1 MARPREFD
9 ETAALA
15 AAMRCFWAR
24 GYEATSIRDLADQ
37 MGIAGA
43 SLYNAFGDKRALYR
57 RALEY
62 YLEQS
67 VRERVGRLEASLPP
81 LAAIR
86 AFFDEIIR
94 RSVTDR
100 ERRGCML
107 VNSALEMAP
116 HDPQLRKA
124 VASELISIESFFR
137 RCVEAGQ
144 SGGTILRTQSPE
156 QLAKML
162 LTVLLGIR
170 VLARSRPQQEL
181 LEGAAAAA
189 LAVLGTPANADVAA
203 AAGATPIV
211 LP

>member
-1 MARPREFD
+1 MGRPREFD
-9 ETAALA
+9 ETAALQ

-37 MGIAGA
+37 MGITGA
-43 SLYNAFGDKRALYR
+43 SLYNAFGDKRTLYR

-81 LAAIR
+81 LTAIR
-86 AFFDEIIR
+86 AFFGEIIR
-94 RSVTDR
+94 RSLTDR

-116 HDPQLRKA
+116 HDPELRKA
-124 VASELISIESFFR
+124 VANELTSIERFFR

-144 SGGTILRTQSPE
+144 KDGTIWRSQPPE

-181 LEGAAAAA
+181 LEGAAGAA
-189 LAVLGTPANADVAA
+189 LAVLGIQADADVAA
-203 AAGATPIV
+203 
-211 LP
+211 